1 MKWKEI
7 MYKILLV
14 DDESLELE
22 ALNIIINKKM
32 KGVCVVGQ
40 AYNGEEA
47 LSINKKLAPDMILM
61 DVVLPVISGLEVAEL
76 IKRENQEKK
85 IVLISAYDTFE
96 LIQKALRI
104 KVDDYLL
111 KPVRPEKIIEI
122 ITKFMDN
129 KSRYS
134 IDACKN
140 ILLQNVN
147 EYNYKKSTYTMR
159 KIIKCFEDLSLEEAI
174 KYTRNLIEILINQFE
189 IPEFSL
195 KIKVDYKSVL
205 NIHSITSIVELECC
219 LFNVL
224 RELFNIVLDEKLC
237 YTEDMKRALN
247 YIEKHFGESLT
258 LKDIANYMNFSTSYF
273 SKIFK
278 KKLGINLNKYIL
290 LRRIEESKKILSE
303 KNITIN
309 DLAFIVGFNEP
320 NYFCTVFKKEE
331 GMTPF
336 EYKRIMVHP

>member
-1 MKWKEI
+1 
-7 MYKILLV
+7 MYRILIV
-14 DDESLELE
+14 DDEPLELE
-22 ALNIIINKKM
+22 ALNIIINKKI
-32 KGVCVVGQ
+32 KGACVVGE
-40 AYNGEEA
+40 AYTGEEA
-47 LSINKKLAPDMILM
+47 LNINKKLEPDMIIM

-76 IKRENQEKK
+76 IKRENEEKK

-122 ITKFMDN
+122 ITKYIEN
-129 KSRYS
+129 KSKYS
-134 IDACKN
+134 IDTCKN
-140 ILLQNVN
+140 ILLQNIN
-147 EYNYKKSTYTMR
+147 EHNYKKSTYTME
-159 KIIKCFEDLSLEEAI
+159 KIIKYFENLSLEEARN
-174 KYTRNLIEILINQFE
+174 YTRNLIETLLKQFE

-195 KIKVDYKSVL
+195 KINVDYKSIL
-205 NIHSITSIVELECC
+205 NIYSITSTIELECC

-237 YTEDMKRALN
+237 YTDDIKKALN
-247 YIEKHFGESLT
+247 YVENHFGENLT
-258 LKDIANYMNFSTSYF
+258 LKNLADYMNFSAPYL

-278 KKLGINLNKYIL
+278 KKLGINFNKYIL

-303 KNITIN
+303 KSITIN
-309 DLAFIVGFNEP
+309 DLAFTVGFNEP

-331 GMTPF
+331 GMTPL
-336 EYKRIMVHP
+336 EYKKIIVHP